1 MSGRDGRPSH
11 RRHQLFESAHG
22 KQGRT
27 GGPRKERGDGG
38 SSTWEINRRAARRAK
53 TPSVSAPSS
62 AAALNHCQHP
72 VSYYCTRTF
81 PCVTKV
87 LSVLNT
93 VYFTR
98 IVRDQKMAA
107 SKSFAFEEREF
118 TEASNAQLAPG
129 SVPDFEAF
137 GAIDLG
143 AVSPAIGVVQG
154 KAAYRPMS
162 KGHEYVFDEE
172 EKQRTFGEHLVF
184 YTGAAYMS
192 GIVAG
197 TTLGVLEGAKKM
209 KTLPNA
215 STRLKAT
222 PWSTRAPSGRP
233 RWGQTSGCWPCS
245 FPSTNASSV
254 TRATRTTRSTPSLG
268 PPSLE

>member
-1 MSGRDGRPSH
+1 
-11 RRHQLFESAHG
+11 
-22 KQGRT
+22 
-27 GGPRKERGDGG
+27 
-38 SSTWEINRRAARRAK
+38 
-53 TPSVSAPSS
+53 
-62 AAALNHCQHP
+62 
-72 VSYYCTRTF
+72 
-81 PCVTKV
+81 
-87 LSVLNT
+87 
-93 VYFTR
+93 
-98 IVRDQKMAA
+98 MAA

-143 AVSPAIGVVQG
+143 AVSPAIGLVQG
-154 KAAYRPMS
+154 KAAYKPMS

-215 STRLKAT
+215 STRLKVNAVVNAC
-222 PWSTRAPSGRP
+222 SKRAPTLGANLGVLALLFSINERFLCYARDKDDPLNPILG
-233 RWGQTSGCWPCS
+233 
-245 FPSTNASSV
+245 ASL
-254 TRATRTTRSTPSLG
+254 TGMIYRSTCGARACLGWTLAGGVGMSILTLTGQLHTLLVRQRFQDLSLPSFGGASRL
-268 PPSLE
+268 SAS

>member
-1 MSGRDGRPSH
+1 
-11 RRHQLFESAHG
+11 
-22 KQGRT
+22 
-27 GGPRKERGDGG
+27 
-38 SSTWEINRRAARRAK
+38 
-53 TPSVSAPSS
+53 
-62 AAALNHCQHP
+62 
-72 VSYYCTRTF
+72 
-81 PCVTKV
+81 
-87 LSVLNT
+87 
-93 VYFTR
+93 
-98 IVRDQKMAA
+98 MAA

-143 AVSPAIGVVQG
+143 TVSPAIGLVQG
-154 KAAYRPMS
+154 KAAYKPMS

-215 STRLKAT
+215 STRLKVNAVVNAC
-222 PWSTRAPSGRP
+222 SKRAPTLGANLGVMALLFSINERFLCYARDKDDPLNPILG
-233 RWGQTSGCWPCS
+233 
-245 FPSTNASSV
+245 ASL
-254 TRATRTTRSTPSLG
+254 TGMIYRSTCG
-268 PPSLE
+268 PRACPHPRQARTHTWCGYVDDNLDGPAPHAPVPPALHRPEEKDRDIVATHQRLSHRQLKSFCPAWVARISYL